1 MGQEPNITA
10 ACNLDCNC
18 EAAFDPVCGVDNI
31 MYYTACHAGCHV
43 EVESEGKS
51 VSNCRETFV
60 IGTMLLKGALALGGH
75 MRMCPFMTALSIS
88 RHFFG
93 FR

>member
-51 VSNCRETFV
+51 VSDMSRNTSVMEESS
-60 IGTMLLKGALALGGH
+60 MLWY
-75 MRMCPFMTALSIS
+75 
-88 RHFFG
+88 FG
-93 FR
+93 INTYSV